1 MKISIFENATLI
13 GEATV
18 FALDPPMCVAMA
30 RFTPTSAYDT
40 QRHANVVNADYV
52 GDRSEILRLEL
63 PDGKAIK
70 ADAISIQDYAEIDE
84 RQVDLI
90 GIFEPSFDELFSEH
104 PSYKDYWKS
113 S

>member
-30 RFTPTSAYDT
+30 KFAPAPAYDAE
-40 QRHANVVNADYV
+40 RHANVINADYV
-52 GDRSEILRLEL
+52 GDRSGILRLEL
-63 PDGKAIK
+63 PDGKAMI
-70 ADAISIQDYAEIDE
+70 AEAISIQDFPEIDE

-90 GIFEPSFDELFSEH
+90 GIFEPSFDELFSQH
-104 PSYKDYWKS
+104 PSFKDYWDS
-113 S
+113 R